1 MCQPSDAGL
10 TSIILK
16 IEAPCSVADVK
27 KPAVISGQRT
37 MPGSRSTRSACDSTM
52 PTTLWSLSRSSSLPP
67 LRIER
72 KSGPVGISPAS
83 SYTCKASTGHAI
95 KPRTIAIVAP
105 VLAVEGHKLGTA
117 ERPGKFIAERF
128 LARSRAL
135 DAQRRE
141 GRHRRLCELAR
152 QGVRLRRHAARP
164 VAGGVGNPR
173 GPPVRAR
180 GP

>member
-95 KPRTIAIVAP
+95 KPRTIPIVAP
-105 VLAVEGHKLGTA
+105 TAPPSHPASREACNPAVSHPRQQSLPGLRPRSSPCLACPFTSA
-117 ERPGKFIAERF
+117 TT
-128 LARSRAL
+128 LAWS
-135 DAQRRE
+135 
-141 GRHRRLCELAR
+141 
-152 QGVRLRRHAARP
+152 
-164 VAGGVGNPR
+164 
-173 GPPVRAR
+173 
-180 GP
+180 